1 MFVSKIILLKYLR
14 MCRNNFYS
22 YFKYLQ
28 EIISGADNTAAI
40 NNYFIILIL
49 GYLYSKQ
56 DRTWSNRYS
65 KSK

>member
-1 MFVSKIILLKYLR
+1 
-14 MCRNNFYS
+14 MCRNNFYL